1 MSQVTISE
9 QEYKQLKRQGAA
21 YRKLAARLFQSVV
34 KDDVASVVGDFAN
47 TDLYS
52 KGFLTDLEK
61 GLRKSSYGRA

>member
-1 MSQVTISE
+1 MSQVTISN

-34 KDDVASVVGDFAN
+34 KDDVASVVRDFASTN
-47 TDLYS
+47 LYS

-61 GLRKSSYGRA
+61 GLQKSSYAKA